1 MKIISIGNRSNEG
14 VSLAIDNFGSFI
26 TSPEEIS
33 KALIFNQILEGS
45 YAFATILDE
54 SSAFLTRDNL
64 GSRKLFYFHDV
75 PEKCLYV
82 SNNYID
88 LTDRFDSQQ
97 VFSVPRG
104 GYLLVDACGVK
115 RLKNDQEIIN
125 NSAFDIAYVESTL
138 IKFFKFLKYRLNK
151 KPLVCLSG
159 GLDST
164 IIAHFATKEFGPIDV
179 ITGVLQSSHQLGKS
193 NDSDSD
199 SDSDFYNARLIA
211 NSLNARFHPV
221 FIFKEQMLDELKNIL
236 RAAQDWR
243 DYNVHCAAL
252 NYYLAK
258 NIKDHFNPKD
268 YVVLTGDFMNEIF
281 ADYTSEFFDGEE
293 FYKQPNFNQKTRQ
306 RFFMNGL
313 DSSDREIG
321 VFESL
326 GFDCIQPYS
335 FVANYYRK
343 LSNEQLSRL
352 NAKYLF
358 NGKLLPEE
366 LLGKVGRSKVRAQ
379 VGDSSGGVLGHFI
392 SLGLSQQKLED
403 IFCEYFSVDKKFIK
417 QFIEIGSYRC
427 GSFR

>member
-1 MKIISIGNRSNEG
+1 MKIISIGKRSYEAI
-14 VSLAIDNFGSFI
+14 SLAVDDFGSFI
-26 TSPEEIS
+26 SSPEEIM
-33 KALIFNQILEGS
+33 KALISNKLLEGS
-45 YAFATILDE
+45 YAFATALDE
-54 SSAFLTRDNL
+54 SIAFLTRDNL

-75 PEKCLYV
+75 LGECLYV
-82 SNNYID
+82 SNNFID
-88 LTDRFDSQQ
+88 LTNRFDSQR

-104 GYLLVDACGVK
+104 GYLLVDGGNVK
-115 RLKNDQEIIN
+115 RFKNDREIITD
-125 NSAFDIAYVESTL
+125 STFDIACVGSTL
-138 IKFFKFLKYRLNK
+138 TRFFKFLKHTLNK

-179 ITGVLQSSHQLGKS
+179 VTGVLQSNTSFDKS

-199 SDSDFYNARLIA
+199 FCNAREIA
-211 NSLNARFHPV
+211 NSLDAKFHPV
-221 FIFKEQMLDELKNIL
+221 FISKEKMLDELKNIL

-252 NYYLAK
+252 NYYLAEK
-258 NIKDHFNPKD
+258 IKDQFDPND

-281 ADYTSEFFDGEE
+281 ADYTSEYFNGEE

-313 DSSDREIG
+313 DSSDRELG
-321 VFESL
+321 VFDSL
-326 GFDCIQPYS
+326 GFNCIQPYS

-343 LSNEQLSRL
+343 LSNEQLSRP

-358 NGKLLPEE
+358 NGVLLPEE
-366 LLGKVGRSKVRAQ
+366 LLSKVGQSKVRAQ

-392 SLGLSQQKLED
+392 SSGLSQQKLED
-403 IFCEYFSVDKKFIK
+403 LFCEYFSLNKKFIN

-427 GSFR
+427 ESFQ